1 MQPLSLRAIL
11 TTVVMLAVVLGAVLL
26 ARTLRRTEERAALDE
41 ARSGAAS
48 PPEEEA
54 VILAKARAARRA
66 QPTSST
72 HAETPAE
79 ESARLDALRK
89 LQVVRFGSAIPPA
102 PVAQPPHAEI
112 ISEVRLT
119 LAEIADRPNYAPR
132 RPMLLPKLVGA
143 INDDS
148 ISRRELGQII
158 ASDPALT
165 GNLLRLANS
174 PFYRI
179 QSDPIESLD
188 RAIAVLGLEGM
199 RSLIS
204 AALLQPVFR
213 ITGGLFVNFGEI
225 TWEHSLRAASAA
237 EAHAAIVENSDP
249 FAAQLLSLMLGLG
262 TMVVFRVGLDGYQ
275 TRNQSPHVGVLAMLI
290 DTESAPVA
298 RRVGATWALS
308 ERIDAALADQATMA
322 AARHSSLGRSLQF
335 GSFLGALAVLRARN
349 VISDEAVAAAL
360 KCGGSQ
366 GPTYERIWTRLN
378 PPPNSA
384 PEARS

>member
-1 MQPLSLRAIL
+1 VKLLTLRAIL
-11 TTVVMLAVVLGAVLL
+11 TTVVMLAFILGAVFL
-26 ARTLRRTEERAALDE
+26 ARTVRRTEEAAALDD
-41 ARSGAAS
+41 ATSDAPPS
-48 PPEEEA
+48 PEEEA
-54 VILAKARAARRA
+54 AKSARARAARRA
-66 QPTSST
+66 QPTTSA
-72 HAETPAE
+72 HAETAAE

-102 PVAQPPHAEI
+102 PVTQPPHAEI
-112 ISEVRLT
+112 ITAVRLT
-119 LAEIADRPNYAPR
+119 LAEIADKPNYVPR
-132 RPMLLPKLVGA
+132 RPMLLPKLVRA
-143 INDDS
+143 MNDDS

-213 ITGGLFVNFGEI
+213 ITGGLFVHFGEI
-225 TWEHSLRAASAA
+225 TWEHSLRASSAA

-262 TMVVFRVGLDGYQ
+262 TMVVFRVALDGYQ
-275 TRNQSPHVGVLAMLI
+275 TRDEAPHVGVLSMLI

-298 RRVGATWALS
+298 RRVGATWSLS
-308 ERIDAALADQATMA
+308 ERIDAALADQAALPTA
-322 AARHSSLGRSLQF
+322 HHSSLGRSLQF
-335 GSFLGALAVLRARN
+335 GRFMGALAVLRARN
-349 VISDEAVAAAL
+349 VISAEAVTAAL
-360 KCGGSQ
+360 KSGGSQ
-366 GPTYERIWTRLN
+366 GPTYERIWARLN
-378 PPPNSA
+378 PVPDTPQ
-384 PEARS
+384 